1 MQLRMVPPEEMP
13 SMLRESASF
22 PKVRFT
28 VMVTVQF
35 SMRPSAAPLAL
46 ARAMPARPL
55 PAAKVSVSLSV
66 LLRVTFRLQMV
77 PMLYS
82 KSAPRRL

>member
-13 SMLRESASF
+13 LMLREPASSL
-22 PKVRFT
+22 KVRST

-35 SMRPSAAPLAL
+35 SMRPSAAPLKL
-46 ARAMPARPL
+46 LRAMPARLL
-55 PAAKVSVSLSV
+55 PALKVSVSLSV

-77 PMLYS
+77 PMLHS